1 MMHNLIKIVLLLIL
15 LPIFTNGQDRAMN
28 KIEGYAPDYV
38 GKSVTVYEIDD
49 YLTKMETKI
58 AETKVKADS
67 TFEVVF
73 FNDTVQKIK
82 IKFNKDFLY
91 MYLDPG
97 QSYDL
102 AIQSPRGSEA
112 KTSLGSDVN
121 YVFGGLDS
129 IDINYKIIVLENQI
143 IQFLDKYYNHRNRT
157 SEVFVS
163 KLDTFKLELEKEYA
177 KETSPFFKDYIRYA
191 VASLDD
197 LYFLGNRNRYEKYD
211 FYLKNNSVL
220 YQNDRYMEYVLKYY
234 NKYVSQMSTAA
245 NDAFYKGVV
254 RSSPTVLMKTLSK
267 DYALENI
274 RLREFVL
281 LKMLSDI
288 YKQPAYPQTNIE
300 TILDSLSNHALF
312 KAHRPIAKNLLF
324 RLKELQPGSPMP
336 DFVLKTNKRKL
347 NKADLNG
354 KHTYIHF
361 MEEGKSM
368 SENDYDLLKRLYKK
382 YSAYINFLTV
392 VISDDEALLSDP
404 TPYIKKHNIPWE
416 IAIVSESETILK
428 RLNIQVKPHYTFID
442 SYGYVIASPALSPRP
457 NNEYESIERSMHGVM
472 KIREA
477 EKNNERNRK

>member
-1 MMHNLIKIVLLLIL
+1 MLFPVFI
-15 LPIFTNGQDRAMN
+15 NGQDRAMN
-28 KIEGYAPDYV
+28 KIEGFAPDYV

-58 AETKVKADS
+58 AETKVKPDS
-67 TFEVVF
+67 TFELVF
-73 FNDTVQKIK
+73 FNEITQKIK
-82 IKFNKDFLY
+82 INFNKDFLF
-91 MYLDPG
+91 MYLAPD
-97 QSYDL
+97 QSYDMVV
-102 AIQSPRGSEA
+102 QSPRGSES
-112 KTSLGSDVN
+112 KTSIGSDVN
-121 YVFGGLDS
+121 YAFGGLDS
-129 IDINYKIIVLENQI
+129 NDINYKIIVLENQI
-143 IQFLDKYYNHRNRT
+143 IQFLDKNYNHRNRT
-157 SEVFVS
+157 SEVFVG
-163 KLDTFKLELEKEYA
+163 KLDTFKLKLEKEYA
-177 KETSPFFKDYIRYA
+177 VDTSQFFKEYVRYA

-234 NKYVSQMSTAA
+234 NKYVSQMSTSA

-254 RSSPTVLMKTLSK
+254 RSSPTILMNTLSK

-274 RLREFVL
+274 RLREFAL

-324 RLKELQPGSPMP
+324 RLRELKPGSRMP

-347 NKADLNG
+347 SKTDLNG

-382 YSAYINFLTV
+382 YSAYINFLSV
-392 VISDDEALLSDP
+392 VVTDNKELLSDP

-416 IAIVSESETILK
+416 ISIVQENESLLK
-428 RLNIQVKPHYTFID
+428 RLNIQAKPHYIFID
-442 SYGYVIASPALSPRP
+442 SYGYVVASPALSPRP

-477 EKNNERNRK
+477 EKNSERNRR